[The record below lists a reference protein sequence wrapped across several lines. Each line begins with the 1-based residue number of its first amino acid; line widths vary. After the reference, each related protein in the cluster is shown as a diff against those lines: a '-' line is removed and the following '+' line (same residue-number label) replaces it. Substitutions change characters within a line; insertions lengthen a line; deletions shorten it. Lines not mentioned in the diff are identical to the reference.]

1 MNCTVADYNT
11 IKWISWTHPMFFI
24 FNIVAVLGGFILRWT
39 WRSFNTN
46 LPDVNKNI
54 MTFLNAYIIE
64 FLNGAIIIAVSS

>member
-11 IKWISWTHPMFFI
+11 IKWISWTNPMFFI
-24 FNIVAVLGGFILRWT
+24 FNIVAVLSGIILRWI